1 MEIASTHLCC
11 NDSMPNMRSPKSPSP
26 MSTKNSTIGVARVWS
41 SPGVSTERQSLFLAP
56 YCPADRSGKG
66 GGAQGEHDGITVVE
80 RTLDGLAFDADQ
92 GRIADA
98 KLLNLVL
105 AYALGARNS
114 LRRSIAPTHGEPI
127 APVANVD
134 LFRSISP
141 IAQFLL

>member
-1 MEIASTHLCC
+1 
-11 NDSMPNMRSPKSPSP
+11 MRLNISKS
-26 MSTKNSTIGVARVWS
+26 
-41 SPGVSTERQSLFLAP
+41 LAP
-56 YCPADRSGKG
+56 IYVATIQCQICAARKVLVQCQPKTAQLVLRGFGQALVFQLSGKG
-66 GGAQGEHDGITVVE
+66 GGAQGEHEGITAVE